1 MHGSGAWNC
10 FCSGTYHVLYSK
22 ESYLEV
28 AKLLTSIMA
37 HGTASLVYNVLS
49 GLPLIAGRQKHFD
62 HTKPQVTDTVFK
74 RCSPS
79 VRAYLNL

>member
-1 MHGSGAWNC
+1 MCISVVAFDVYDILC
-10 FCSGTYHVLYSK
+10 SK

-62 HTKPQVTDTVFK
+62 HTRPEVSDTVFT
-74 RCSPS
+74 R
-79 VRAYLNL
+79 